1 MMHTAGNVNTCTRF
15 VCAERNKE
23 LLRTII
29 REVIL
34 GMERPFN
41 VSDLFYRL
49 DKNYGIRNRP
59 LIREVLD
66 ELCDSG
72 AVEYYEASDN
82 IWVFDVVKDGI

>member
-1 MMHTAGNVNTCTRF
+1 MSNN
-15 VCAERNKE
+15 EQ
-23 LLRTII
+23 RTII

-49 DKNYGIRNRP
+49 DKNHGIRNRP

-72 AVEYYEASDN
+72 KIDYSEINDDCWAFE
-82 IWVFDVVKDGI
+82 VVMPA